1 MGSKG
6 IKKGGLVLLGL
17 FFFNL
22 FLLFLRF
29 LQNAVQTGIVWVG
42 RQCKSSFFYY
52 ERLLEWLVVN

>member
-6 IKKGGLVLLGL
+6 IKKSGLVLLGL

-42 RQCKSSFFYY
+42 RQCKSSFFITKGFWNG
-52 ERLLEWLVVN
+52 L